1 MASLSAKND
10 GYMVARG
17 RRAGSSILC
26 VRLGAGNWGHLFDR
40 IRVQVFHQLGLPHDE
55 IRDGCIIRGKGNR
68 SAYGSESWN
77 R

>member
-1 MASLSAKND
+1 VASLSAKND

-26 VRLGAGNWGHLFDR
+26 MRLGAGNWEHLFDR

-55 IRDGCIIRGKGNR
+55 IRDGGIIRGKGNR
-68 SAYGSESWN
+68 STYGSESWN